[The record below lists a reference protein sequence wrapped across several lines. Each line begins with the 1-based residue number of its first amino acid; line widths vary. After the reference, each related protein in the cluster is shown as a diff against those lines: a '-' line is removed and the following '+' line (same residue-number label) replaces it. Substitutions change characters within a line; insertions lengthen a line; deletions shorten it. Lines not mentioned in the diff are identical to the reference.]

1 MFQTMADFTP
11 VAIMVVGLGQVGI
24 VAWGIY
30 VMQKAGQKRSEQME
44 PLLESVREAN
54 RGLAEATRNLAETNG
69 GIRELLD
76 RDRRQG

>member
-11 VAIMVVGLGQVGI
+11 LAIMVVGMGQVGV

-30 VMQKAGQKRSEQME
+30 VMQKAAQERSEQME
-44 PLLESVREAN
+44 PMQQALLEAAR
-54 RGLAEATRNLAETNG
+54 